1 MNLSLFGPW
10 TLLVLGGILEMVWA
24 LGFKYVGRDAPWW
37 QQGGVVLAL
46 IGSMTLL
53 FLAMKQLP
61 AGTAYAVWTGIGAL
75 GVATLGILVFKE
87 PATLARIVF
96 LALILI
102 GIIGLKAT
110 SGSSA
115 G

>member
-1 MNLSLFGPW
+1 MTGSALGPW

-24 LGFKYVGRDAPWW
+24 IGFKYVGRDAPFW

-46 IGSMTLL
+46 IGSMSFL
-53 FLAMKQLP
+53 FLAMKHLP

-75 GVATLGILVFKE
+75 GVATVGILVFKE
-87 PATLARIVF
+87 PATLARIFF
-96 LALILI
+96 LTLILL
-102 GIIGLKAT
+102 GIVGLKAT
-110 SGSSA
+110 SGE

>member
-1 MNLSLFGPW
+1 MMALFGPW

-24 LGFKYVGRDAPWW
+24 LGFKYVGRDAPLW

-46 IGSMTLL
+46 AGSMTLL
-53 FLAMKQLP
+53 FLAMKHLP

-75 GVATLGILVFKE
+75 GVATVGILVFKE

-110 SGSSA
+110 SGS
-115 G
+115 GTG